1 MLPPRISAPGNANTF
16 HPPCLDLPLRGV
28 SLGNPPKLPIPP
40 LKFPPAAPI
49 HTTMSAVLSDTI
61 AGVATASAPENGLG
75 PWETSADP
83 AYCHDLDGRII
94 AANLSFARK
103 FGRPAASLP
112 GTPVSDFLHPDDA
125 GSLPGAIADL
135 QRPPHRSVC
144 EQRWMT
150 PQGVRWFSW
159 ENVAQCDPSGA
170 IVSIRCVGRDITRQR
185 LAEEQFY
192 RLSRAV
198 EQSPVSIVIT
208 DLDGRPQYVNPKFT
222 EVTGH
227 TLEDILDHDI
237 EVLRDGHPTDES
249 YRQFWDTV
257 RAGGEWRSEFSTKR
271 PDGTLV
277 WESVKVSCM
286 RNPSGEIT
294 NLLCLREDITSRK
307 SLESELRQ
315 AHKME
320 SLGTLAGGIAHDFNN
335 LLAIIHGYSEFC
347 LQGGAD
353 AAVLQ
358 KSLQEIHRAAQRAS
372 GLVKQILTFSRK
384 AEIRYAPVDL
394 NQLARDL
401 VALMA
406 ETFPRTV
413 TFQLNLAEKLPP
425 LLADQTQIQQIVL
438 NLCVNA
444 RDAMPQGGS
453 ITVATSVCSGAELQA
468 RHRSADPTRRYAC
481 LDVSDTGT
489 GMTPEVRARIFEPF
503 FTTKPANQGTGLGL
517 AVVYGIATSHQGF
530 LDVDSVMGSGSTFHV
545 YLPLAADQTVA
556 APAAGSADFPS
567 GSESLLVVDD
577 ETSLRTLL
585 SAAFTRK
592 GYRVA
597 TAATGLEAIEVISD
611 TTRPL
616 DAVLLDLNMP
626 GTNGVQVLK
635 VIRACR
641 PNVPVLVV
649 SGHITPD
656 VRAEFQQLNQRDFVQ
671 KPYRLD
677 EVGRRLRGLL
687 DAARQ

>member
-1 MLPPRISAPGNANTF
+1 
-16 HPPCLDLPLRGV
+16 
-28 SLGNPPKLPIPP
+28 
-40 LKFPPAAPI
+40 
-49 HTTMSAVLSDTI
+49 MSAVSNDTV
-61 AGVATASAPENGLG
+61 AGVVTASAPENGLG

-83 AYCHDLDGRII
+83 AYCHDLDGRIV

-112 GTPVSDFLHPDDA
+112 GTPVADFLHPDDVA
-125 GSLPGAIADL
+125 SFQNAIAEL
-135 QRPPHRSVC
+135 QRPPHRAVS

-159 ENVAQCDPSGA
+159 ESLAQHDAAGA
-170 IVSIRCVGRDITRQR
+170 IVAIRCVGRDITRQR

-198 EQSPVSIVIT
+198 EQMPVAVVIT

-222 EVTGH
+222 EVSGR
-227 TLEDILDHDI
+227 TLEDILDHNI
-237 EVLRDGHPTDES
+237 EVLRDGHPNEES
-249 YRQFWDTV
+249 YRKFWDTV
-257 RAGGEWRSEFSTKR
+257 RAGGEWLGELSTRR
-271 PDGTLV
+271 PNGSV
-277 WESVKVSCM
+277 IWESVKVSCM

-307 SLESELRQ
+307 SLESDLRQ

-353 AAVLQ
+353 PAVLQ

-384 AEIRYAPVDL
+384 AEIRYTPVDL

-401 VALMA
+401 VALMS

-413 TFQLNLAEKLPP
+413 TFQLDLAEKLPP
-425 LLADQTQIQQIVL
+425 LLADQTQVQQIVL

-453 ITVATSVCSGAELQA
+453 ITVATSICSGADLLRRYRE
-468 RHRSADPTRRYAC
+468 ADPTRRYAC
-481 LDVSDTGT
+481 LDVTDTGT

-517 AVVYGIATSHQGF
+517 AVVYGIAASHQGF
-530 LDVDSVMGSGSTFHV
+530 LDVDSTMGVGSTFHV
-545 YLPLAADQTVA
+545 YLPLAADQAVPST
-556 APAAGSADFPS
+556 AAGYADFPS

-577 ETSLRTLL
+577 ENSLRTLL

-592 GYRVA
+592 GYRVT

-611 TTRPL
+611 PTRAL

-641 PNVPVLVV
+641 PNLPVLVV
-649 SGHITPD
+649 SGHITAE

-677 EVGRRLRGLL
+677 EVGRRLRGLF
-687 DAARQ
+687 DRAGK